1 MNGSRISAEW
11 LASDEA
17 QFVCAMLTQ
26 AGHQAYFVGGCVRNT
41 LMGAPVSDLDIATDA
56 QPDVVIAL
64 AQSAGFKPIP
74 TGIEHGT
81 VTVVINTIAF
91 EITTFRRDVETDGR
105 RAIVAFSDKVEDDA
119 RRRDFTMNALYVS
132 ASGELTDPLGGL
144 EDLRTRTVRFIEDP
158 ETRIREDYLR
168 ILRFFRFY
176 AWYGDQDA
184 GIDADGLAACAANI
198 DGLASLSNER
208 IGHEFRKLLLA
219 PDPGPAVASMEASG
233 VLNALLPGVSARAL
247 PVMIHLE
254 QGKNIAPNFVRR
266 LAAFGGDNLDERLR
280 LTKSE
285 TRDLVRLREAT
296 GNAGE
301 LGYRLG
307 ADLAVSA
314 LLLRA
319 ASLGVWIEDSEID
332 AARNGAAQV
341 FPITAADL
349 MPDLSGPALG
359 AALKRLE
366 DEWVASGFSLSRKLL
381 LQRV

>member
-1 MNGSRISAEW
+1 MNGSRISADW

-17 QFVCAMLTQ
+17 QAVCAMLTK
-26 AGHQAYFVGGCVRNT
+26 AGYQAYFVGGCVRNT

-56 QPDVVIAL
+56 RPDVVIAL

-105 RAIVAFSDKVEDDA
+105 RAIVAFSDKVDDDA

-132 ASGELTDPLGGL
+132 ASGELIDPLGGL

-184 GIDADGLAACAANI
+184 GIDADGLAACADNI

-208 IGHEFRKLLLA
+208 IGHEIRKLLLA

-332 AARNGAAQV
+332 AARNGAAKV

-366 DEWVASGFSLSRKLL
+366 DEWVASGFSLSRKSL